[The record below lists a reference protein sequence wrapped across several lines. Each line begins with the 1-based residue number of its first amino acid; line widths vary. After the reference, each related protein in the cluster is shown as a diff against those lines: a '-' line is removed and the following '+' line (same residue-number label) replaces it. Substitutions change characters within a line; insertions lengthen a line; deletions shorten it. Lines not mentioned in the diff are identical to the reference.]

1 MLESELFALFDHTAE
16 AAYAVTEQGEIV
28 SWNAA
33 AEQLFGY
40 PAAEVLRHNVA
51 DVFEARDELGTEALA
66 GGGEAA
72 TRRWDGASGGVP
84 TFDLQVRTR
93 SGSLIWVKI
102 STIVYHNQRTGR
114 RLFMRL
120 VRDETQA
127 RRQAEQ
133 FSEAVEAARQLVALA
148 GEAGHHAPVS
158 PLSEQECR
166 ILKLFAGGS
175 NSTAIARKLGITAQ
189 TLRNHLHHI
198 NQKLRTRTRLEAVT
212 HAQLRGLL
220 D

>member
-1 MLESELFALFDHTAE
+1 M
-16 AAYAVTEQGEIV
+16 
-28 SWNAA
+28 
-33 AEQLFGY
+33 
-40 PAAEVLRHNVA
+40 
-51 DVFEARDELGTEALA
+51 
-66 GGGEAA
+66 
-72 TRRWDGASGGVP
+72 
-84 TFDLQVRTR
+84 FDLRLRTR
-93 SGSLIWVKI
+93 SGSLVWVKI

-114 RLFMRL
+114 RLFVRL
-120 VRDETQA
+120 ARDDTQT
-127 RRQAEQ
+127 RRQTEQ
-133 FSEAVEAARQLVALA
+133 FSHAVEAARQLVALA
-148 GEAGHHAPVS
+148 GDSPHHAPVS

-175 NSTAIARKLGITAQ
+175 NSTAIARKLGISAQ

>member
-1 MLESELFALFDHTAE
+1 MLEPELFALVEHTAD
-16 AAYAVTEQGEIV
+16 AAYAVTEEGEIV

-33 AEQLFGY
+33 AERLFGY
-40 PAAEVLRHNVA
+40 PAKEVLRRRIE
-51 DVFEARDELGTEALA
+51 DVFDARDDLGTQALA

-72 TRRWDGASGGVP
+72 TRQWDGASGGVP
-84 TFDLQVRTR
+84 TFDLQLRTQ
-93 SGSLIWVKI
+93 SGSLIWVEI
-102 STIVYHNQRTGR
+102 STIVYLNPRTGR
-114 RLFMRL
+114 RLFVRL
-120 VRDETQA
+120 ARDNTQA
-127 RRQAEQ
+127 HLQAAQ
-133 FSEAVEAARQLVALA
+133 LSHAVEAARRLVDLA
-148 GEAGHHAPVS
+148 DDTAHHAPVT
-158 PLSEQECR
+158 PLSEQERR
-166 ILKLFAGGS
+166 ILKLFASGS